1 MRQTLINPEIA
12 LLYRDIGSVGGK
24 TAVNPSVTRLLSELR
39 PVLGT
44 TFEGGYTVIETLK
57 SEGGEGDLYLCEK
70 DGERY
75 VVKLYRR
82 ENAIKESVLKALSDI
97 DSPYVAK
104 VLASGRYRGF
114 PFEILPYFKNGSLQG
129 KRFTA
134 DEIKTKILPAVNEAL
149 HALHEKGILHKDVK
163 PSNLMLTDEGSI
175 VLIDFGISSVVEDNA
190 TVLITK
196 TGMTPEYSAPET
208 FRKVYLKESDYYAL
222 GITLYELFAGHTPYR
237 YLSSE
242 TITQYMALQRIPFPE
257 DMPSDL
263 ADLISALTYHDL
275 TARSER
281 ENPNRRWTYEEV
293 KAFLR
298 GEKQVL
304 PGKSAGGLLTDE
316 IKPYTFEGK
325 TYTTLPSLVKALG
338 ENWEKGKRELFYGRL
353 SAHFEEDRPVLSR
366 YCREIEEDSLRLV
379 RRDDYLF
386 WKLLYRLYPDL
397 SGVYW
402 QGAVY
407 ESLPALGRDMLDRLE
422 SGRAQEKLW
431 DSILKERLLSE
442 SLSRLATP
450 KPKLFEAVTAL
461 EEEASLDSSSR
472 NQTVRFYLMAYL
484 LSGQRQLTVDKKRF
498 FTVEELAAELKRRAD
513 ESLDSLKR
521 FCNKLVGLDCM
532 PLAQFEAWLIA
543 LGKADTMN
551 TWMATLIDE

>member
-1 MRQTLINPEIA
+1 MKETLVNPEIA
-12 LLYRDIGSVGGK
+12 LLYREMGDVGGK
-24 TAVNPSVTRLLSELR
+24 TLVNPVVSTMLSELR

-70 DGERY
+70 EGVSY
-75 VVKLYRR
+75 VAKVYRR
-82 ENAIKESVLKALSDI
+82 ENAVKESVLKALSEI

-104 VLASGRYRGF
+104 PLASGRYHGF
-114 PFEILPYFKNGSLQG
+114 PFEILPYFAKGSLQG
-129 KRFTA
+129 KRFSA
-134 DEIKTKILPAVNEAL
+134 EEIRMTVLPAVNEAL

-163 PSNLMLTDEGSI
+163 PSNLMLSDEGGI
-175 VLIDFGISSVVEDNA
+175 VLIDFGISSVVDDNA

-237 YLSSE
+237 HLSFE

-275 TARSER
+275 TARGER

-298 GEKQVL
+298 GERQVL
-304 PGKSAGGLLTDE
+304 PGKSAGGLLSDE
-316 IKPYTFEGK
+316 IKPYEFDGK

-338 ENWEKGKRELFYGRL
+338 EKWEKGKRELFYGRL
-353 SAHFEEDRPVLSR
+353 LAHFEEDRPVLSR
-366 YCREIEEDSLRLV
+366 YCREIEEESLRLT

-386 WKLLYRLYPDL
+386 WKLLYRLYPEL

-402 QGAVY
+402 QGAAY
-407 ESLPALGRDMLDRLE
+407 ESLPALGRDMLEKLE
-422 SGRAQEKLW
+422 TGKGQEKLW
-431 DSILKERLLSE
+431 ESILKERLLSE

-450 KPKLFEAVTAL
+450 KPKLYEAVVAL
-461 EEEASLDSSSR
+461 EEAALLDNTPR
-472 NQTVRFYLMAYL
+472 NQTVRYYLMAYL

-498 FTVEELAAELKRRAD
+498 FTVEELAAEAKRCAD

-521 FCNKLVGLDCM
+521 FCHQLVGFDCQ
-532 PLAQFEAWLIA
+532 PLARFEAWLIA
-543 LGKADTMN
+543 IGKAEVMN
-551 TWMATLIDE
+551 AWMATLED